1 LSIYLTQSSWAGEEL
16 KVFPSIDVSEGRA
29 VKRVRGERGTGIDLG
44 DPVKWAEFWA
54 AEGAKGIHVV
64 DLDGA
69 EAGRPVNVEVIRRVI
84 DVAKDNGL
92 WVQVAGGL
100 RELEHFKLYPRAD
113 AFVIGSKAHKD
124 PSFLE
129 KVASIIG
136 ENKIIVAIDLKGGKV
151 SVEGWREEVP
161 AGLKEALDKFEG
173 LPFKGIAY
181 TYVDTEGTMKGPD
194 LEGVRY
200 IKHRYPNKLLEYAGG
215 VGSKEDVL
223 ALFEAGADVVIIG
236 MALYT
241 GKVKLKD
248 LV

>member
-1 LSIYLTQSSWAGEEL
+1 M

-29 VKRVRGERGTGIDLG
+29 VKRVRGVKGTGMDLG

-54 AEGAKGIHVV
+54 AEGAKGLHVV

-69 EAGRPVNVEVIRRVI
+69 EAGRPVNVETIRKVIE
-84 DVAKDNGL
+84 VAKREGL
-92 WVQVAGGL
+92 WVQVAGGI
-100 RELEHFKLYPRAD
+100 REVEHAKLYPRAD
-113 AFVIGSKAHKD
+113 AYVVGSRAHKE
-124 PSFLE
+124 PEFVERMASEFGAE
-129 KVASIIG
+129 KV
-136 ENKIIVAIDLKGGKV
+136 IVAIDLKGGKV
-151 SVEGWREEVP
+151 SVEGWKAEIP

-173 LPFKGIAY
+173 MSFKGFMY

-200 IKHRYPNKLLEYAGG
+200 IRSRYPTKLLEYAGG
-215 VGSKEDVL
+215 VGSAEDVR
-223 ALFEAGADVVIIG
+223 ALFAAGADVVVIG

-241 GKVKLKD
+241 GKIKLKD